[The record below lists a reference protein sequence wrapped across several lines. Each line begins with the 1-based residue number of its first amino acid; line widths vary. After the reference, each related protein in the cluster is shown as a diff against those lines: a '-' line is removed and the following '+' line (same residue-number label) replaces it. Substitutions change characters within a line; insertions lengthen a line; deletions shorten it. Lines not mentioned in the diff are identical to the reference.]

1 MKSFLR
7 LFKINFLYGFLAK
20 FYRGKN
26 MLQNANLNLFTYQS
40 TKGHDL
46 KLILE
51 EVTAKH
57 LPFRN

>member
-46 KLILE
+46 S
-51 EVTAKH
+51 
-57 LPFRN
+57 